1 MKLTHLIIIFAVALA
16 GAAGSVLGQSYP
28 VKTIRIVVPY
38 PPGGGTDL
46 LARPVAQKL
55 SQKWNQSVVIDN
67 RSGANGMIG
76 GDIVAKSPPDGYTLL
91 LGTSAELALN
101 RAVYSKMP
109 YDPERDF
116 APVTLLATSPLV
128 LAVHPA
134 LPVRTVK
141 DFISLA
147 KKHPGTISY
156 ASGGAGGPHHIA
168 GEWMKML
175 AAIDIIHVPYRG
187 GGPLLVDLMGG
198 HVISAVVALPVV
210 APHVKSGKV
219 RGLAVTSGKRSSAI
233 PEVPT
238 LDESGLKGLDVS
250 QWWGLLVP
258 SGTQRDIVTKLQAE
272 LVELTK
278 LPDMKARMA
287 ELGMEPVGSESDQ
300 FAALIR
306 AEVAK
311 YQKIAKQ
318 ANIKID

>member
-1 MKLTHLIIIFAVALA
+1 
-16 GAAGSVLGQSYP
+16 
-28 VKTIRIVVPY
+28 
-38 PPGGGTDL
+38 
-46 LARPVAQKL
+46 
-55 SQKWNQSVVIDN
+55 
-67 RSGANGMIG
+67 
-76 GDIVAKSPPDGYTLL
+76 
-91 LGTSAELALN
+91 
-101 RAVYSKMP
+101 
-109 YDPERDF
+109 
-116 APVTLLATSPLV
+116 
-128 LAVHPA
+128 
-134 LPVRTVK
+134 
-141 DFISLA
+141 
-147 KKHPGTISY
+147 
-156 ASGGAGGPHHIA
+156 
-168 GEWMKML
+168 
-175 AAIDIIHVPYRG
+175 
-187 GGPLLVDLMGG
+187 VDLMGG

-258 SGTQRDIVTKLQAE
+258 TGTQRDIVTKLQAE